1 MHVVV
6 IHRGHEPTPENVQ
19 SLAAALGA
27 TTFDAR
33 QRLICHGPVVVSTQ
47 ADPQRAFA
55 ILRQLQKSGLHAFVV
70 DVDKAL
76 TKCPVFFVRSFK
88 FEDDLIRVLDAE
100 GRKGSI
106 SYHDIKLILPS
117 SRTVLH
123 TDFDTVVEKKV
134 SVGKTLV
141 TGGLTLT
148 KKVKFEEKLPNEER
162 EKILY
167 LCGGKRARLV
177 CGQEKM
183 EYEGFSDEM
192 KHSREMNFNLFISKI
207 RQKCPAAIY
216 DERLM
221 KRIEQVK
228 LLGPLLDPDSHI
240 DLAADILA
248 TSVATRG
255 VRKK

>member
-6 IHRGHEPTPENVQ
+6 LHRGHEPTPEHVQ
-19 SLAAALGA
+19 SLAAALDA
-27 TTFDAR
+27 TAFDAR

-55 ILRQLQKSGLHAFVV
+55 LLRQLQQSGFHAFVV
-70 DVDKAL
+70 DVETAL

-88 FEDDLIRVLDAE
+88 FEDDSIRVLDAG

-106 SYHDIKLILPS
+106 SYNDIKLILPS
-117 SRTVLH
+117 LRTVSH
-123 TDFDTVVEKKV
+123 AEFDTVAGRKF
-134 SVGKTLV
+134 SVGKTLM
-141 TGGLTLT
+141 TGGLTMT
-148 KKVKFEEKLPNEER
+148 KKVKFQEMVSKEDR

-167 LCGGKRARLV
+167 LCGGKRARLI

-192 KHSREMNFNLFISKI
+192 KPSREMNFSLFIAKI
-207 RQKCPAAIY
+207 RQKCPAAVY

-221 KRIEQVK
+221 KRTEQIK
-228 LLGPLLDPDSHI
+228 LLGSLLDPDSHI

-248 TSVATRG
+248 TSLAMG
-255 VRKK
+255 DKLD